1 MREGDIRCNK
11 YFAGLAPREVDA
23 SLMLGNRPSV
33 SDFAQTVKQQ
43 ADIVKVIEGY
53 IRLRKAGAQRFTGLC
68 PFHKEKTPSF
78 SVHAGQ
84 QFFYC
89 FGCRESGDVFKFVE
103 KMENVG
109 FPEAV
114 RIVAQKC
121 GIPLPKREFSSP
133 EEAAGARLRAK
144 LLELHETAAAWFE
157 EQLRSPGGALAREY
171 LAGRGLT
178 EEGIK
183 KFRIGYAPDS
193 YNALRDRLSGMA
205 DEATLRA
212 SGLFSS
218 KEQGDGG
225 QGPIYD
231 RFRKRVMFPIANEG
245 GKVIAFTARA
255 LETGEKAGPK
265 YINSP
270 ETPLYSKGQVLFN
283 LDKAKPAIRALE
295 FALLVEG
302 QMDCI
307 SVFLAGIQ
315 NVIATSGTA
324 FTEQQV
330 AILKRHT
337 QNVVVS
343 FDPDIAGTNATE
355 KTLALL
361 IEEGFKVKIVN
372 RSFRDSGMDPDRFV
386 REMGDA
392 EFRTA
397 IDTQDRGANSRKVRT
412 DDELRQ
418 AIRGAQWYDDYMIE
432 RARQLFPGNSTD
444 QKVKAMNFLLPH
456 IRRMPETLARE
467 QFAADAAQKLG
478 IGSAVLREELRQAAL
493 RRRDRVEERA
503 AKLNEVERV
512 LLRALAVT
520 DPEGAEARLV
530 AAEALTNNAAWFE
543 HLGAFGA
550 MQALAKRAAKDPMD
564 VVEEPGQRALLAEAL
579 LGDSRPP
586 DANEVESAVQE
597 VQERAME
604 GRLRELRA
612 QIAEAE
618 RQGDYAGLALLT
630 QQKLDLD
637 RALRRLHTQKAQER

>member
-1 MREGDIRCNK
+1 
-11 YFAGLAPREVDA
+11 
-23 SLMLGNRPSV
+23 MLGNRLSV

-43 ADIVKVIEGY
+43 ADIVKVIESY

-89 FGCRESGDVFKFVE
+89 FGCQATGDVFSFVG
-103 KMENVG
+103 KIENVG

-133 EEAAGARLRAK
+133 EEAAGARLRTK
-144 LLELHETAAAWFE
+144 LLELHETAANWFE
-157 EQLRSPGGALAREY
+157 EQFRGPGGALAREY
-171 LAGRGLT
+171 LAGRGMT

-193 YNALRDRLSGMA
+193 FNALRDRLSGMA
-205 DEATLRA
+205 DQEALRA

-218 KEQGDGG
+218 KEQGDGS

-231 RFRKRVMFPIANEG
+231 RFRKRVMFPICNEG
-245 GKVIAFTARA
+245 GRVIAFTART
-255 LETGEKAGPK
+255 LETGEKAGAK

-283 LDKAKPAIRALE
+283 LDKAKPAIRAME

-343 FDPDIAGTNATE
+343 FDPDIAGANATE

-386 REMGDA
+386 REMGEAD
-392 EFRTA
+392 FRTA
-397 IDTQDRGANSRKVRT
+397 IDTQDRGANSGKVRT

-432 RARQLFPGNSTD
+432 RAKQLFPGNSTD

-456 IRRMPETLARE
+456 IRRMPEPLARE
-467 QFAADAAQKLG
+467 QFAADASQKLG
-478 IGSAVLREELRQAAL
+478 IGSAVLRDEVRLAAL

-503 AKLNEVERV
+503 AKLNEVEKV

-520 DPEGAEARLV
+520 DPEGAEARLL
-530 AAEALTNNAAWFE
+530 AAEPLTNNPAWFE
-543 HLGAFGA
+543 HLSAFGA
-550 MQALAKRAAKDPMD
+550 MRALAGRAAKDPMD
-564 VVEEPGQRALLAEAL
+564 AVEDPSQKALLAEAL
-579 LGDSRPP
+579 LGEIGPP
-586 DANEVESAVQE
+586 TANEVESAVQE
-597 VQERAME
+597 VQERATE
-604 GRLRELRA
+604 GRLRELRG

-618 RQGDYAGLALLT
+618 RNGDVAGLALLT
-630 QQKLDLD
+630 QKKLELD
-637 RALRRLHTQKAQER
+637 RALRRLHGQKARER

>member
-1 MREGDIRCNK
+1 M
-11 YFAGLAPREVDA
+11 
-23 SLMLGNRPSV
+23 

-43 ADIVKVIEGY
+43 ADIVKVIESY

-84 QFFYC
+84 QFYYC

-121 GIPLPKREFSSP
+121 GIPLPQREFSSP
-133 EEAAGARLRAK
+133 EQAAEARLRTK

-171 LAGRGLT
+171 LAGRGLSD
-178 EEGIK
+178 EGVK
-183 KFRIGYAPDS
+183 RFRIGYAPDS

-231 RFRKRVMFPIANEG
+231 RFRKRVVFPICNEG
-245 GKVIAFTARA
+245 GRVIAFTART
-255 LETGEKAGPK
+255 LETGEKAGAK

-270 ETPLYSKGQVLFN
+270 ETALYTKGQVLFN
-283 LDKAKPAIRALE
+283 LDKAKAAIRALE
-295 FALLVEG
+295 FAVLVEG

-337 QNVVVS
+337 SQVIVN
-343 FDPDIAGTNATE
+343 FDPDAAGANAAE
-355 KTLALL
+355 KSIALL
-361 IEEGFKVKIVN
+361 TEEGFSVRIVTLE
-372 RSFRDSGMDPDRFV
+372 GGLDPDRYI
-386 REMGDA
+386 RERGVEA
-392 EFRTA
+392 YKEA
-397 IDTQDRGANSRKVRT
+397 VRGAR
-412 DDELRQ
+412 RQ
-418 AIRGAQWYDDYMIE
+418 SDYLIE
-432 RARQLFPGNSTD
+432 RARTLFPGASAE

-456 IRRMPETLARE
+456 IRRIPETLARD

-478 IGSAVLREELRQAAL
+478 IGSAVLREELRRAAL

-503 AKLNEVERV
+503 SKLTEVDRV
-512 LLRALAVT
+512 LLRALAIT
-520 DPEGAEARLV
+520 DPEGEEARRLAQEAV
-530 AAEALTNNAAWFE
+530 AQQPAWFE
-543 HLGAFGA
+543 HLAAFGA
-550 MQALAKRAAKDPMD
+550 MQALAVREARDPMD

-579 LGDSRPP
+579 LGESRPP
-586 DANEVESAVQE
+586 EAGEVESALQE
-597 VQERAME
+597 LEERAIE
-604 GRLRELRA
+604 ARQRDLRV

-618 RQGDYAGLALLT
+618 RQGDYGGLALLT
-630 QQKLDLD
+630 QQKLELD
-637 RALRRLHTQKAQER
+637 RALRGLQRQKAPER

>member
-1 MREGDIRCNK
+1 MVVEMP
-11 YFAGLAPREVDA
+11 GLI
-23 SLMLGNRPSV
+23 LGSRLPV
-33 SDFAQTVKQQ
+33 SDFAQSVKQQ
-43 ADIVKVIEGY
+43 ADIVKVIESY
-53 IRLRKAGAQRFTGLC
+53 IRLRKAGAQRFSGLC

-89 FGCRESGDVFKFVE
+89 FGCQATGDVFSFVG
-103 KMENVG
+103 KIENVS

-133 EEAAGARLRAK
+133 EEAAGARLRTK

-157 EQLRSPGGALAREY
+157 EQLRGPGGASAREY

-178 EEGIK
+178 DEAIR
-183 KFRIGYAPDS
+183 KFRIGYGPDS
-193 YNALRDRLSGMA
+193 FNALRDRLSGMA
-205 DEATLRA
+205 DQETLRA

-218 KEQGDGG
+218 KEQGDGS

-231 RFRKRVMFPIANEG
+231 RFRKRVMFPICNEG
-245 GKVIAFTARA
+245 GRVIAFTART
-255 LETGEKAGPK
+255 LETGEKAGAK

-283 LDKAKPAIRALE
+283 LDKAKPAIRAME

-330 AILKRHT
+330 AVLKRHT
-337 QNVVVS
+337 SNVIVN
-343 FDPDIAGTNATE
+343 FDPDTAGANAAE
-355 KTLALL
+355 KSIALL
-361 IEEGFKVKIVN
+361 TEEGFSIKIVTL
-372 RSFRDSGMDPDRFV
+372 DGGLDPDRYIRV
-386 REMGDA
+386 
-392 EFRTA
+392 
-397 IDTQDRGANSRKVRT
+397 RGAEAYKDALRESR
-412 DDELRQ
+412 RQ
-418 AIRGAQWYDDYMIE
+418 ADYLIE
-432 RARQLFPGNSTD
+432 RARTLFPGASAE

-456 IRRMPETLARE
+456 IRRMPEPLARE
-467 QFAADAAQKLG
+467 QFAADASQKLG
-478 IGSAVLREELRQAAL
+478 IGSAVLREEVRLAAL

-503 AKLNEVERV
+503 PKLNEVEKV

-520 DPEGAEARLV
+520 DPQGAEARLL
-530 AAEALTNNAAWFE
+530 AAEALTNNPAWFE
-543 HLGAFGA
+543 HLGAFAA
-550 MQALAKRAAKDPMD
+550 MRALAGRAAKDPMD
-564 VVEEPGQRALLAEAL
+564 AVEDLGQKALLAEAL
-579 LGDSRPP
+579 LGEIGPP
-586 DANEVESAVQE
+586 NANEVESAVQE
-597 VQERAME
+597 VQERALE
-604 GRLRELRA
+604 GRLRDLRG

-618 RQGDYAGLALLT
+618 RNGDVAGLALLT
-630 QQKLDLD
+630 QKKLDLD
-637 RALRRLHTQKAQER
+637 RALRRLHGQRGREQ